1 MITIREKTI
10 NDLEF
15 RKVAL
20 IVKQYCTTELGK
32 QAAEQLSVFAN
43 FEECQK
49 ALVETSE
56 YLSSFSNENIIPNH
70 GFDSINKELQLLH
83 IENSIIE
90 VKGFRTIMSLCNTVI
105 THQKALNKFKIYYP
119 TLFNLA
125 QNLSIVLSIP
135 RDINGIVDRFGEIRD
150 KASDVLFNIRK
161 SLSQVRQKINQ
172 SFSSS

>member
-83 IENSIIE
+83 IENS
-90 VKGFRTIMSLCNTVI
+90 T
-105 THQKALNKFKIYYP
+105 
-119 TLFNLA
+119 
-125 QNLSIVLSIP
+125 
-135 RDINGIVDRFGEIRD
+135 
-150 KASDVLFNIRK
+150 FNIQYLSKKAQQFTLQHVETNIDATIECKFEYIVKRFNRK
-161 SLSQVRQKINQ
+161 
-172 SFSSS
+172 